1 MNRCI
6 LLFVLLISFLSVNSQ
21 VELFNKIKIKIEDN
35 TLETLSKE
43 GIPLEGE
50 VTRDG
55 FFISDLSQSDIEILT
70 NENIEFTVLIHDV
83 SSYYVSRN
91 EQFQN
96 INIVRDDRDEWTV
109 PEGWEYGT
117 MGGFYTFEQ
126 MLAELDTMVMLYPDL
141 VSEIQ
146 QLDITSIEDRPIY
159 WVKISDNPGVNED
172 EPEVLYTGLHH
183 AREPISMQQLIFYM
197 YYLLENY
204 ETDEDIQ
211 YLVNTTEMYFVPCL
225 NPDGYVYNQSTS
237 PNGGGMWRKN
247 RKNSGSGNWGVD
259 LNRNYSYEWGH
270 DNNGSSPDPWEE
282 TYRGTEPFSEPE
294 TQAVRE
300 FCMDNDF
307 KMALNYHSYSNLLL
321 YTWGW
326 TPDPCPDDEILEAY
340 AKMMTEENNYTYGP
354 GSTTIYPTNGG
365 SDDWM
370 YGDTVDKPRFYSYTP
385 EVGNGNDGFWPS
397 ISRIIPL
404 CQENMHQNI
413 MAAKLVGKYATVN
426 DEMPFVIGDYEGHLK
441 FSIQRLGLQDE
452 DFTVSIIPQDG
463 FAGVGD
469 SIIFSDM
476 ELMETIMDSISFVL
490 EPEIQVGDSFSYIIS
505 VNNGDIVENTEVTK
519 LFGETVVVFEEPA
532 NNLNNWTGTWQLTDE
547 DYISPSYS
555 ITDSP
560 YDEYSNN
567 SNKSLILSQYIDLEN
582 TIYAELTFRAK
593 WEIEDGYDYVQ
604 VLVSDGGNNWEPLEG
619 LYTDPGTQYQTP
631 GLPVYDGFSN
641 GWIKETINLG
651 DYLGESIRLRFKL
664 RSDVYV
670 TEDGFY
676 FDDLKVSVIDDITG
690 IEEPD
695 LSLQNLINGPFPNP
709 ANDIVRFEVRS
720 GTDFSGPLSIEY
732 YDLTGKMIYQTGLPV
747 SGEVFINVADWNKGV
762 YFYEIKLKNH
772 RTYTGKQVIF

>member
-1 MNRCI
+1 M
-6 LLFVLLISFLSVNSQ
+6 V
-21 VELFNKIKIKIEDN
+21 
-35 TLETLSKE
+35 
-43 GIPLEGE
+43 
-50 VTRDG
+50 
-55 FFISDLSQSDIEILT
+55 FFITDLSQSDIDFL
-70 NENIEFTVLIHDV
+70 NHENIEYTVLISDV
-83 SSYYVSRN
+83 TSHYVKRN

-96 INIVRDDRDEWTV
+96 MKIVRDQRDEWIV
-109 PEGWEYGT
+109 PDGWEFGS
-117 MGGFYTFEQ
+117 MGGFYTFDQ
-126 MLAELDTMVMLYPDL
+126 MLAELDTMIMLYPDL
-141 VSEIQ
+141 ISEIQ
-146 QLDITSIEDRPIY
+146 QMDITSIEDRPLY
-159 WVKISDNPGVNED
+159 WVKISDNPNVNED

-204 ETDEDIQ
+204 ESDEDIQ

-225 NPDGYVYNQSTS
+225 NPDGYLYNQTIS

-247 RKNSGSGNWGVD
+247 RRNSGGGNWGVD
-259 LNRNYSYEWGH
+259 LNRNYGYEWGH

-326 TPDPCPDDEILEAY
+326 TPDPCPDDDILEAY

-404 CQENMHQNI
+404 CQENMHQNV

-426 DEMPFVIGDYEGHLK
+426 DEMPFVVGTYEGYLK
-441 FSIQRLGLQDE
+441 FSLQRLGLQE
-452 DFTVSIIPQDG
+452 AEFTVSIIPQEG
-463 FAGVGD
+463 FVSVGD
-469 SIIFSDM
+469 SLIFSDL
-476 ELMETIMDSISFVL
+476 EVMETVIDSISFEL
-490 EPEIQVGDSFSYIIS
+490 EPEIQVGDTFSYIIS
-505 VNNGDIVENTEVTK
+505 VNNGDITENTEVIK
-519 LFGETVVVFEEPA
+519 MFGETVVIFEEPA
-532 NNLNNWTGTWQLTDE
+532 NNLNNWTGTWELTDE
-547 DYISPSYS
+547 DYISPNYS

-560 YDEYSNN
+560 YEEYSNN
-567 SNKSLILSQYIDLEN
+567 SNKSLILSQYIDLDN

-593 WEIEDGYDYVQ
+593 WDIEDGYDYVQ
-604 VLVSDGGNNWEPLEG
+604 LLVSDGSNNWEPLEG
-619 LYTDPGTQYQTP
+619 LYTDPGSQYQTP
-631 GLPVYDGFSN
+631 GLPVYDGTTN
-641 GWIKETINLG
+641 DWIKESINLSE
-651 DYLGESIRLRFKL
+651 YLGESIRLRFKL
-664 RSDVYV
+664 RSDVYI

-676 FDDLKVSVIDDITG
+676 FDDLKVSVIDDLTG
-690 IEEPD
+690 IKD
-695 LSLQNLINGPFPNP
+695 ILIDDAVRGPFPNP
-709 ANDIVRFEVRS
+709 ANEFIRFEVKS
-720 GTDFSGPLSIEY
+720 SSDSFIPTSIDY
-732 YDLTGKMIYQTGLPV
+732 FDITGKLVYQSGLIDKGDIIIDI
-747 SGEVFINVADWNKGV
+747 SDWDKGV
-762 YFYEIKLKNH
+762 YFYEIKLQNYKKH
-772 RTYTGKQVIF
+772 TGKQVIF